1 MDRKLQKRNY
11 SLLIDAV
18 KAWAD
23 VYRPLSEFYEY
34 AVFVYR
40 KKNNGDL
47 YLGRTIKGMKDIK
60 KLRANVVMAFI
71 FLYLIESLKEFLI
84 SRSSVE
90 AFIHTHPEPDD
101 GYTNKNFSKEDL
113 FTLKMRRIKAIYLV
127 PFENKEIYEKT
138 LNSLCASEGN

>member
-1 MDRKLQKRNY
+1 MDRKFQKRNY

-23 VYRPLSEFYEY
+23 AYRPMSEYYEY

-40 KKNNGDL
+40 KKNSGEF
-47 YLGRTIKGMKDIK
+47 YLGRTLKGMKDIR

-71 FLYLIESLKEFLI
+71 FLYLTESLKEFLV

-90 AFIHTHPEPDD
+90 AFIHTHPKPDA
-101 GYTNKNFSKEDL
+101 GYTNKSFSKEDL

-127 PFENKEIYEKT
+127 PYENKEIYEKT
-138 LNSLCASEGN
+138 